1 MGYSDAI
8 LKSDHVGIMV
18 QQWCSD
24 FYIFGALMTKGSKTI
39 RAIILTCFYWIR
51 PADRSTVH
59 HAALCGTLQSR
70 RKCCRGAVRP
80 CSGAFLIKC
89 VKLVICQMLHRICRH
104 LFTNTHTAAAAA
116 AAHISRRLS
125 SQLST
130 ERERPVWPLLWSFQ
144 Q

>member
-51 PADRSTVH
+51 PADRSTVR
-59 HAALCGTLQSR
+59 AALCGTGQSTPPKVLPR
-70 RKCCRGAVRP
+70 CGVAV
-80 CSGAFLIKC
+80 
-89 VKLVICQMLHRICRH
+89 Q
-104 LFTNTHTAAAAA
+104 
-116 AAHISRRLS
+116 
-125 SQLST
+125 
-130 ERERPVWPLLWSFQ
+130 WSFFNQ
-144 Q
+144 VCQAGHLPDVTSNL